1 MRPDTGACQAYIFDM
16 DESKS
21 PLLVH
26 LRSEVHHGRVMAARL
41 RDFASGTDA
50 GKQELIRAAE
60 AEERCVE
67 ECEKA
72 LATLREE
79 CEKNHE
85 TDRNHKGLSPPK
97 SRE

>member
-1 MRPDTGACQAYIFDM
+1 M

-41 RDFASGTDA
+41 REFASGAD
-50 GKQELIRAAE
+50 GGRQELIRAAE

-72 LATLREE
+72 IATLRDEW
-79 CEKNHE
+79 EKNKE
-85 TDRNHKGLSPPK
+85 ADRNRKALATEEQGLA
-97 SRE
+97 

>member
-1 MRPDTGACQAYIFDM
+1 M

-26 LRSEVHHGRVMAARL
+26 LRSEAHHGRMMAARL
-41 RDFASGTDA
+41 REFASGAAA
-50 GKQELIRAAE
+50 GRQELIRAAE

-72 LATLREE
+72 IATVRGEWEE
-79 CEKNHE
+79 NKE
-85 TDRNHKGLSPPK
+85 TDRNHKY
-97 SRE
+97 SRN

>member
-1 MRPDTGACQAYIFDM
+1 M

-21 PLLVH
+21 LLIIQ
-26 LRSEVHHGRVMAARL
+26 LRSEIHHGRVMAARL

-72 LATLREE
+72 IATLREE
-79 CEKNHE
+79 CEK
-85 TDRNHKGLSPPK
+85 KP
-97 SRE
+97 

>member
-1 MRPDTGACQAYIFDM
+1 MRPDTEGGQAYIFDM

-21 PLLVH
+21 PLLLH

-60 AEERCVE
+60 AQERCVE

-72 LATLREE
+72 LATLRQEG
-79 CEKNHE
+79 EK
-85 TDRNHKGLSPPK
+85 KP
-97 SRE
+97 

>member
-1 MRPDTGACQAYIFDM
+1 M

-21 PLLVH
+21 PLLLH

-41 RDFASGTDA
+41 REFASGTDA

-67 ECEKA
+67 ECEKTIA
-72 LATLREE
+72 ILCEE
-79 CEKNHE
+79 WEK
-85 TDRNHKGLSPPK
+85 KP
-97 SRE
+97 

>member
-1 MRPDTGACQAYIFDM
+1 MRPNTEGCQAYIFDM

-21 PLLVH
+21 PLLLH

-41 RDFASGTDA
+41 REFASGTDA

-72 LATLREE
+72 IATLREE
-79 CEKNHE
+79 WEK
-85 TDRNHKGLSPPK
+85 KP
-97 SRE
+97 

>member
-1 MRPDTGACQAYIFDM
+1 MRPDTEGCQAYIFDM

-21 PLLVH
+21 PLILQ
-26 LRSEVHHGRVMAARL
+26 LRSEIHHGRVMAARL

-72 LATLREE
+72 A
-79 CEKNHE
+79 
-85 TDRNHKGLSPPK
+85 LSK
-97 SRE
+97 KL

>member
-67 ECEKA
+67 ECENV
-72 LATLREE
+72 LAQREM
-79 CEKNHE
+79 EKW
-85 TDRNHKGLSPPK
+85 RSPLV
-97 SRE
+97 

>member
-1 MRPDTGACQAYIFDM
+1 MRPDTEGCQAYIFDM

-21 PLLVH
+21 PLLQH
-26 LRSEVHHGRVMAARL
+26 LRSEIHHSRVMAARL

-72 LATLREE
+72 IATLREE
-79 CEKNHE
+79 WEK
-85 TDRNHKGLSPPK
+85 KP
-97 SRE
+97 

>member
-1 MRPDTGACQAYIFDM
+1 M

-21 PLLVH
+21 PLLLH

-41 RDFASGTDA
+41 RDFASITDA

-72 LATLREE
+72 IATLREQS
-79 CEKNHE
+79 E
-85 TDRNHKGLSPPK
+85 TK
-97 SRE
+97 S